1 MSFKQSLKVLPTGL
15 AALALS
21 LTVSMANAAEYDIDP
36 THSFINFK
44 TKHLGFSWLSGTFNK
59 ISGTMDF
66 DPAGGADQKV
76 NLVIDTTSL
85 DTNHAERDKHLR
97 SPDFFDVEKYPT
109 ATFVSTGYSGD
120 ANGGTLS
127 GDLTLHGV
135 TKNISFD
142 VTKIGEGD
150 DPWGGYR
157 AGFEGSYT
165 LKRSDFGM
173 DFNLGPAAEDVQV
186 DLFIEA
192 IKKK

>member
-1 MSFKQSLKVLPTGL
+1 MKALPVGL
-15 AALALS
+15 AALAMSLS
-21 LTVSMANAAEYDIDP
+21 VSMANAAKYDIDP

-59 ISGTMDF
+59 ISGTVDF
-66 DPAGGADQKV
+66 DAAGGADQKV
-76 NLVIDTTSL
+76 NLTIDTTSL

-120 ANGGTLS
+120 ANGGKLS

-165 LKRSDFGM
+165 LKRKDFGM
-173 DFNLGPAAEDVQV
+173 DFNLGPAAEEVQI
-186 DLFIEA
+186 DLFVEA

>member
-1 MSFKQSLKVLPTGL
+1 MSFKLSFKALPAGL
-15 AALALS
+15 AALAMSLS
-21 LTVSMANAAEYDIDP
+21 VSMANAAEYDIDP

-66 DPAGGADQKV
+66 DPAGGANQKV
-76 NLVIDTTSL
+76 NIVIDTTSL

-97 SPDFFDVEKYPT
+97 SPDFFDVEKFPT

-135 TKNISFD
+135 TKNVSFD
-142 VTKIGEGD
+142 VTKIGEGE

-173 DFNLGPAAEDVQV
+173 DFNLGPAAEEVEV

>member
-1 MSFKQSLKVLPTGL
+1 MSFKLSFKALPASL
-15 AALALS
+15 AALAMSLS
-21 LTVSMANAAEYDIDP
+21 VSMANAAEYDIDP

-76 NLVIDTTSL
+76 NIVIDTTSL

-97 SPDFFDVEKYPT
+97 SPDFFDVEKFPT

-120 ANGGTLS
+120 ANGGTFS

-135 TKNISFD
+135 TKNVSFD
-142 VTKIGEGD
+142 VTKIGEGE

-173 DFNLGPAAEDVQV
+173 DFNLGPAAEEVEV

>member
-66 DPAGGADQKV
+66 DPAGGSDQKV
-76 NLVIDTTSL
+76 NLTIDTTSL

-97 SPDFFDVEKYPT
+97 SPDFFDVEKFPT

-120 ANGGTLS
+120 ANGGMLS

-165 LKRSDFGM
+165 LKRKDFGM
-173 DFNLGPAAEDVQV
+173 DFNLGPAAEEVQI
-186 DLFIEA
+186 DLFVEA

>member
-1 MSFKQSLKVLPTGL
+1 MSFKLSFKALPAGL
-15 AALALS
+15 AALAMSLS
-21 LTVSMANAAEYDIDP
+21 VSMANAAEYNIDP

-66 DPAGGADQKV
+66 DPEGGADQKV
-76 NLVIDTTSL
+76 NMVIDTASL

-97 SPDFFDVEKYPT
+97 SPDFFDVEKFPT

-135 TKNISFD
+135 TKNISID
-142 VTKIGEGD
+142 VSKIGEGE

-173 DFNLGPAAEDVQV
+173 DFNLGPAAEEVQV